1 MSLAALKS
9 GLDRLAV
16 LFDKSYR
23 ETDPVAVI
31 HRFSDPSDREV
42 VGFVVSALSY
52 GAVAQIRRSTNDMLA
67 RIDRSPAVFARN
79 LTGRR
84 AKAVFNGFKHRWTD
98 GHTVARLWCA
108 VGDILNSHGSLGAF
122 VRSIDNPRDNTIE
135 GTMIRFAERINHVS
149 SLPSPTFSG
158 TGGKIALIPSPAAGS
173 ACKRLAMYF
182 RWMVRGPDGVDFG
195 LWDFISP
202 ARLVIPLDRHI
213 ARMSRRLGLT
223 TRRSDD
229 WKTALDITCSLRRL
243 DPLRYDFAL
252 VRPGILGICPP
263 RGNDRCGS
271 CPLNEVCRQTV
282 SYLHP
287 PNTLI
292 LDNRSSPS

>member
-1 MSLAALKS
+1 MPLTALKS
-9 GLDRLAV
+9 GLDRLAT

-42 VGFVVSALSY
+42 AGLVVSALSY
-52 GAVAQIRRSTNDMLA
+52 GAAAQIRRSADDMFA

-79 LTGRR
+79 LTERR
-84 AKAVFNGFKHRWTD
+84 AEAAFHGFKHRWTD
-98 GHTVARLWCA
+98 GRTMARLWCA
-108 VGDILNSHGSLGAF
+108 IGDILNKQGSLGAF
-122 VRSIDNPRDNTIE
+122 VLSIDNPRDDTIE

-149 SLPSPTFSG
+149 GSSSSTF
-158 TGGKIALIPSPAAGS
+158 TGMEGKTILIPSPAAGS

-223 TRRSDD
+223 ARRSDD
-229 WKTALDITCSLRRL
+229 WKTALDITRSLRRL
-243 DPLRYDFAL
+243 DPRDPLRYDFAL

-263 RGNDRCGS
+263 RGNGRCGC
-271 CPLNEVCRQTV
+271 CPLNEVCRRTV
-282 SYLHP
+282 
-287 PNTLI
+287 
-292 LDNRSSPS
+292 